1 MHSKNS
7 FSLLLSALLAPM
19 LGLLTLTGCMEDE
32 PFTVSAGARLTLNR
46 DTVDLGTVI
55 AGGLAAT
62 DTLKLFNR
70 GSEGIRLSRV
80 WLEGGAAS
88 PFRVNMDG
96 TFLSG
101 GEGGGFEV
109 LRSDSLI
116 AFLTFHAPDADEDEP
131 CTYEDRLHVLTE
143 GGAEQSIVLTACSQS
158 VVRLDAVRITEDTE
172 FAPARPYL
180 VTDSLVVAEGAT
192 LTLPAG
198 TRLLFHPEAELI
210 VHGTLVALGEAGR
223 EVELRGD
230 RLDNMLSQIP
240 YDRIPGQWGGVR
252 FTSGSY
258 DNYLQFTDVHS
269 GAYGLRCDSSDASRQ
284 KLTLLSSTV
293 HNVGGDGIYARS
305 CRLTATNCQVSN
317 AAGNCLTLLGGCY
330 NFIHCTVAQFYPLV
344 QGYGVALSFSNCDG
358 DIRLP
363 LDELQFWNCIITGR
377 QDDDI
382 MGNASERYTDLAFDY
397 YFHHCLLNTPKVS
410 DEAAEGHFVNCLW
423 ENDDKEHRRSANFS
437 PEFDYDRLIFTFGL
451 DSLSRAVGAADPEVS
466 RTAAP
471 ADRLG
476 RSRLGDAA
484 PDMGC
489 FERQEGLAD

>member
-96 TFLSG
+96 TFLYG

-116 AFLTFHAPDADEDEP
+116 AFITFHAPDADEDEP

-180 VTDSLVVAEGAT
+180 V
-192 LTLPAG
+192 
-198 TRLLFHPEAELI
+198 
-210 VHGTLVALGEAGR
+210 
-223 EVELRGD
+223 
-230 RLDNMLSQIP
+230 
-240 YDRIPGQWGGVR
+240 
-252 FTSGSY
+252 
-258 DNYLQFTDVHS
+258 
-269 GAYGLRCDSSDASRQ
+269 
-284 KLTLLSSTV
+284 
-293 HNVGGDGIYARS
+293 
-305 CRLTATNCQVSN
+305 
-317 AAGNCLTLLGGCY
+317 
-330 NFIHCTVAQFYPLV
+330 
-344 QGYGVALSFSNCDG
+344 
-358 DIRLP
+358 
-363 LDELQFWNCIITGR
+363 
-377 QDDDI
+377 
-382 MGNASERYTDLAFDY
+382 
-397 YFHHCLLNTPKVS
+397 
-410 DEAAEGHFVNCLW
+410 
-423 ENDDKEHRRSANFS
+423 
-437 PEFDYDRLIFTFGL
+437 
-451 DSLSRAVGAADPEVS
+451 
-466 RTAAP
+466 
-471 ADRLG
+471 
-476 RSRLGDAA
+476 
-484 PDMGC
+484 
-489 FERQEGLAD
+489 